1 MEKVTKRGGCNGE
14 EMLSGECK
22 GEETSSGEC
31 QCQMD
36 PPRACA
42 V

>member
-1 MEKVTKRGGCNGE
+1 MEKGFEAWRVYRRGDA
-14 EMLSGECK
+14 ECK
-22 GEETSSGEC
+22 GEETLSGEC